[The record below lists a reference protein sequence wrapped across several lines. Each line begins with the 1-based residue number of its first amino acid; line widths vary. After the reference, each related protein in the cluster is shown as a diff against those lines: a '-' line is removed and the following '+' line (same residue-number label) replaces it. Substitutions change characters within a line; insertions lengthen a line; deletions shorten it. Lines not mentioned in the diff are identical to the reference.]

1 MQDFV
6 HQQYWEVG
14 GTPTRS
20 KESDLPPELELACKP
35 FTLWLQLNL
44 HVFLRRR
51 CDFIQE
57 LQRAVNLY
65 SRGGRDVLPEIYEY
79 VEAPTIGNSHI
90 GAFIITC
97 LYWFGVA
104 LL

>member
-1 MQDFV
+1 MQTI
-6 HQQYWEVG
+6 H
-14 GTPTRS
+14 P
-20 KESDLPPELELACKP
+20 LASA
-35 FTLWLQLNL
+35 QLAR
-44 HVFLRRR
+44 VPRRR

-97 LYWFGVA
+97 LC
-104 LL
+104 